1 MKGLLL
7 KDWYQAKRYCRML
20 LCISVVFAAVSVFAD
35 NLAFA
40 YYPLLMGVLLPVT
53 LHAYDERSRFLPFCC
68 TLPVP
73 RRAIVAVRYLE
84 MGLVLLL
91 GIALLLLAQLV
102 GMACGV
108 AGALRPAALVPIA
121 LLALLTGCVLL
132 PLLFRFGTEKARLL
146 MFLFVGAFCAAVLL
160 WQDALAGLLSA
171 GPALLLAAA
180 AAVLLLFPLSWAL
193 SVRIYRRREF

>member
-1 MKGLLL
+1 M
-7 KDWYQAKRYCRML
+7 
-20 LCISVVFAAVSVFAD
+20 
-35 NLAFA
+35 
-40 YYPLLMGVLLPVT
+40 
-53 LHAYDERSRFLPFCC
+53 
-68 TLPVP
+68 
-73 RRAIVAVRYLE
+73 
-84 MGLVLLL
+84 
-91 GIALLLLAQLV
+91 
-102 GMACGV
+102 
-108 AGALRPAALVPIA
+108 
-121 LLALLTGCVLL
+121 LL

>member
-20 LCISVVFAAVSVFAD
+20 LFISVVFAAVSVFAD

-73 RRAIVAVRYLE
+73 RRTLVTVRYVE

-108 AGALRPAALVPIA
+108 AGALRPAALAPI
-121 LLALLTGCVLL
+121 ALLTGCVLL

-160 WQDALAGLLSA
+160 WQDALAGLLRA

-180 AAVLLLFPLSWAL
+180 AAVLLLYPLSWAL